1 MQTDNSTAS
10 GIVNDEVSQK
20 RSKAMDMRYYWIR
33 DRAEQGHFLIY
44 WAKGLGNLAD
54 YFTKHHPASHHR
66 AMRPV
71 YVHVPDHPSVMR
83 GCVDPAVPG
92 THDLQGEDDVA
103 LSHASICEDADA
115 DT

>member
-1 MQTDNSTAS
+1 MQTDNSTAK
-10 GIVNDEVSQK
+10 GIANDEVSQK
-20 RSKAMDMRYYWIR
+20 RSKAMDMRYYWIQ
-33 DRAEQGHFLIY
+33 DRTTQGHFLIY

-83 GCVDPAVPG
+83 GCVDPSVPSI
-92 THDLQGEDDVA
+92 HDSKGDDDVT
-103 LSHASICEDADA
+103 LSDDPGYVP